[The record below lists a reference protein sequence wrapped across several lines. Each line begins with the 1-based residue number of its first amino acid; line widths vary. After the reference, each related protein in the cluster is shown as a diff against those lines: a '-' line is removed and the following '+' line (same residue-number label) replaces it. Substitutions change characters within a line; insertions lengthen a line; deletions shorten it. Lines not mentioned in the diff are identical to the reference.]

1 MAKSGASKGAKKI
14 KPFDEQNT
22 NLAMGK
28 SVGQKAK
35 SDVLDSIKRLT
46 REGKH
51 TEAQALYNEQFKI

>member
-1 MAKSGASKGAKKI
+1 MAKAKKI
-14 KPFDEQNT
+14 DPFNEQDT
-22 NLAMGK
+22 KLAMGK

-51 TEAQALYNEQFKI
+51 TEAQALYNEQFKL